1 VADDV
6 LENIYCQVTATNIS
20 GSAQANSNTLYI
32 PVIGFSGTQL
42 YFAKNTATVSLWN
55 DQSTNGY
62 DLTQAIASQQP
73 TISANSVDFDGI
85 DDVLF
90 RNISDPFIADTQGV
104 IFFSFYFTL
113 GVVQYLFC
121 SADNATNNF
130 NFRVLATGAINKIIL
145 QVMTDS
151 LNNNL
156 ITLDTS
162 ELVSGYNY
170 GYVGS
175 NGTSYFGSLNGV
187 PQSMSPT
194 LLDDGKWLSSILNRD
209 NLSIAGWLRNTT
221 TGRYTP
227 TKSNKIYYNN
237 AALSSADLAK
247 LETFFS
253 DPNNY

>member
-1 VADDV
+1 MSFSVK
-6 LENIYCQVTATNIS
+6 YF
-20 GSAQANSNTLYI
+20 NTFYNKG
-32 PVIGFSGTQL
+32 GFHPAKISGTQL
-42 YFAKNTATVSLWN
+42 YFSKNNASVSSWPDGSPNKFNLRQETA
-55 DQSTNGY
+55 
-62 DLTQAIASQQP
+62 IQQP

-90 RNISDPFIADTQGV
+90 RNISDPFISDTQGV

-113 GVVQYLFC
+113 GVNQNLLA

-130 NFRVLATGAINKIIL
+130 NFRLVAVSANKITL

-156 ITLDTS
+156 ITLNTS
-162 ELVSGYNY
+162 ELVNGYNY

-187 PQSMSPT
+187 PQTMLPT
-194 LLDDGKWLSSILNRD
+194 LLDDGKWLSSIPNRD
-209 NLSIAGWLRNTT
+209 NISIGGWLRNTT
-221 TGRYTP
+221 TGRYTS

-237 AALSSADLAK
+237 TALSSADLAK